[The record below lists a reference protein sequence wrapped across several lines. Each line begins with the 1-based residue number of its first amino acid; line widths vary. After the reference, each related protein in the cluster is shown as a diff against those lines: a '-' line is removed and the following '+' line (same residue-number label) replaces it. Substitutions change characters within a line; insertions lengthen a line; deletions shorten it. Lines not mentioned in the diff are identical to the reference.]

1 MNGKRWLFP
10 VVLLLLFALFTA
22 PAPARAAD
30 VRFQSS
36 TQYLWYND
44 PFLDK
49 DQSDIVEYLSIGAP
63 AIDNAGRFSAFG
75 YGRVS
80 RQFNA
85 GPQEIFSNS
94 DDVLGRLYFFFLN
107 YALPGQRGD
116 IRLGRQFVAV
126 GAGAGTIDG
135 IRADA
140 RNLGPIALSVFAGYD
155 VRYRETTDLTRDGDY
170 LLGASVG
177 GTFLKEGTALHNTNL
192 ELSYIRKYNETDIVR
207 EMLGVHADQGIY
219 KKAKAYVDW
228 RYDIMH
234 EANSEFLAG
243 VKLTPFA
250 GLMSITGE
258 YFSSYPNFDADS
270 IFTVFAVTRYREALC
285 RVDYIVNP
293 GLTLFASY
301 TRADYD
307 GPKADIGS
315 LGARIMP
322 ERAKG
327 LAVRAA
333 VDLRQGYP
341 GDLTGF
347 NLSADYA
354 FRKATLAAGITY
366 DVFQRDSMTDDFSA
380 KMYWAGGSYEMRK
393 NLTARLRVEDKV
405 TRQFENEFSGR
416 AALDV
421 RF

>member
-1 MNGKRWLFP
+1 MKGKRWLFP
-10 VVLLLLFALFTA
+10 VVLLLLFLA
-22 PAPARAAD
+22 PGPARAAD

-49 DQSDIVEYLSIGAP
+49 NQSDVVEYLKVGAP

-80 RQFNA
+80 KQFNS
-85 GPQEIFSNS
+85 GQDGVFSDS
-94 DDVLGRLYFFFLN
+94 DDILGRLYFFYVN
-107 YALPGQRGD
+107 YALPERRGD
-116 IRLGRQFVAV
+116 IRLGRQYVAV

-140 RNLGPIALSVFAGYD
+140 RNLGPLALSAFAGYD
-155 VRYRETTDLTRDGDY
+155 VRYRETTDLTRDGNY

-177 GTFLKEGTALHNTNL
+177 ASFLKEGTALHNTNL
-192 ELSYIRKYNETDIVR
+192 ELSYLRKYNETDIVR
-207 EMLGVHADQGIY
+207 EMLGVHADQGFY

-228 RYDIMH
+228 RYDILH

-243 VKLTPFA
+243 LKVTPFA
-250 GLMSITGE
+250 GLLSITGE

-270 IFTVFAVTRYREALC
+270 IFTVFAVSRYREALG
-285 RVDYIVNP
+285 RVDYIVTP
-293 GLTLFASY
+293 QVTLFGSY

-307 GPKADIGS
+307 GPTADTGS
-315 LGARIMP
+315 LGARFRP
-322 ERAKG
+322 KQVEG
-327 LAVRAA
+327 LGIRAA
-333 VDLRQGYP
+333 VDIRRGYP

-347 NLSADYA
+347 DLSADYA
-354 FRKATLAAGITY
+354 FKKANLGAGITY

-380 KMYWAGGSYEMRK
+380 KKYWAGGSYEVRK
-393 NLTARLRVEDKV
+393 NMTARLRVEDKV

-416 AALDV
+416 AALDL

>member
-1 MNGKRWLFP
+1 MKGKRWLFP
-10 VVLLLLFALFTA
+10 VVLLLLFLA
-22 PAPARAAD
+22 PGPARAAD

-49 DQSDIVEYLSIGAP
+49 NQSDVVEYLKVGAP

-80 RQFNA
+80 KQFNS
-85 GPQEIFSNS
+85 GQDGVFSDS
-94 DDVLGRLYFFFLN
+94 DDILGRLYFFYVN
-107 YALPGQRGD
+107 YALPERRGD
-116 IRLGRQFVAV
+116 IRLGRQYVAV

-140 RNLGPIALSVFAGYD
+140 RNLGPLALSAFAGYD
-155 VRYRETTDLTRDGDY
+155 VRYREATDLTRDGDY

-177 GTFLKEGTALHNTNL
+177 ASFLKEGTVLHNTNL
-192 ELSYIRKYNETDIVR
+192 ELSYLRKYNETDIVR
-207 EMLGVHADQGIY
+207 EMLGVHADQGFY

-228 RYDIMH
+228 RYDILH

-243 VKLTPFA
+243 LKVTPFA
-250 GLMSITGE
+250 GLLSITGE

-270 IFTVFAVTRYREALC
+270 IFTVFAVSRYREALG
-285 RVDYIVNP
+285 RVDYIVTP
-293 GLTLFASY
+293 QVTLFGSY

-307 GPKADIGS
+307 GPTADTGS
-315 LGARIMP
+315 LGARFRP
-322 ERAKG
+322 KQVEG
-327 LAVRAA
+327 LGIRAA
-333 VDLRQGYP
+333 VDIRRGYP

-347 NLSADYA
+347 DLSADYA
-354 FRKATLAAGITY
+354 FKKANLGAGITY

-380 KMYWAGGSYEMRK
+380 KKYWAGGSYEVRK
-393 NLTARLRVEDKV
+393 NMTARLRVEDKV

-416 AALDV
+416 AALDL